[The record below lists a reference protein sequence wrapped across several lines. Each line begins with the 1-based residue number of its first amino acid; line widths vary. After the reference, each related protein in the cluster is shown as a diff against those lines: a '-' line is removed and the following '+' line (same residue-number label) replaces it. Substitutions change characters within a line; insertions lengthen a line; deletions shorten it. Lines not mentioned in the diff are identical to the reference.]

1 MGGGWKWGERKE
13 VVKDEK
19 RGEKVWAAPLAGG
32 RRTEVGGR
40 GGDIRSGGTPTKK
53 AAVGTGTAL
62 LLPLV
67 VDEGDGPV
75 DQVKKQDEQGH
86 HGSRQV
92 RRQL

>member
-1 MGGGWKWGERKE
+1 MRRE
-13 VVKDEK
+13 EK
-19 RGEKVWAAPLAGG
+19 KCGLLLWPVDGG
-32 RRTEVGGR
+32 RRWVEEVEIYDLEAR
-40 GGDIRSGGTPTKK
+40 PQKK
-53 AAVGTGTAL
+53 AAVGTGIAL